1 MLYALTISGRVLDD
15 EIASLAR
22 DLSSA
27 DASPEAMSHIVR
39 AIVAADSA
47 ALSRYLPPLVDRLRA
62 LIRVEGTTAWLSVPV
77 RSDYS
82 WIFGSNTRATALGL
96 TALIA
101 AGQQEASGLVE
112 QRMINYLVQNRTNQS
127 WNSTQE
133 NIYVLEA
140 MDAYYR
146 AFEGDEPD
154 LTARVRLAGREIASE
169 VFSGRSL
176 DVSRFEAVVP
186 DGGTHVPLEFVA
198 SGSGTLYYS
207 TILETWSASPLPPA
221 SQGMGVSRTIEL
233 VDEEGRSAGSVVERD
248 GALTLQAGD
257 LVRVTVH
264 LNSPA
269 DRNYVVVDDALPA
282 GLEALNAA
290 FATTSTQETRDTG
303 QGSWWGSFNHTEIRD
318 DRVLLFADY
327 LFRGD
332 HDYTYVARATTPG
345 RYVYP
350 APTAELM
357 YDPSVMARAASS
369 VLVVEP

>member
-1 MLYALTISGRVLDD
+1 
-15 EIASLAR
+15 
-22 DLSSA
+22 
-27 DASPEAMSHIVR
+27 
-39 AIVAADSA
+39 
-47 ALSRYLPPLVDRLRA
+47 
-62 LIRVEGTTAWLSVPV
+62 
-77 RSDYS
+77 
-82 WIFGSNTRATALGL
+82 
-96 TALIA
+96 
-101 AGQQEASGLVE
+101 
-112 QRMINYLVQNRTNQS
+112 
-127 WNSTQE
+127 
-133 NIYVLEA
+133 
-140 MDAYYR
+140 
-146 AFEGDEPD
+146 
-154 LTARVRLAGREIASE
+154 
-169 VFSGRSL
+169 
-176 DVSRFEAVVP
+176 
-186 DGGTHVPLEFVA
+186 
-198 SGSGTLYYS
+198 
-207 TILETWSASPLPPA
+207 
-221 SQGMGVSRTIEL
+221 MGVSRTIEL